1 MGKVRYLHAVLA
13 CSGEDF
19 ATIELQRGDGVV
31 ELDRLRHAG
40 PDVPYLSWDG
50 EAEERKSGKMEEG
63 KEGVSKLDLD
73 RV

>member
-13 CSGEDF
+13 CGGEDL

-40 PDVPYLSWDG
+40 PDVPYLS
-50 EAEERKSGKMEEG
+50 
-63 KEGVSKLDLD
+63 
-73 RV
+73 